1 MNKFFKI
8 DKKEQLQYCARKIY
22 AERLRQAGFV
32 SYNEEDLSW
41 YKVVNGQ
48 VLHTVYL
55 FSMHTSVPLL
65 LTVGYGY
72 HPLFV
77 PAPIPQ
83 KIAFGDIPDDEG
95 MRWVRKPSAKYATY
109 DGTLVFCHSSAKCGE
124 EILDENVFPELDIAA
139 TEEGAYELHRDRCI
153 KKVSEYKKRG
163 ELASLQIVGSEW
175 LADEAIYF
183 GDREIQQLM
192 ISQLIRQR
200 DSAEN
205 SKVAS
210 KRKKLEWRK
219 AQVEAIQ
226 SGDCETFL
234 TMLEARKRRF
244 IKDLDR
250 KLGIQV

>member
-1 MNKFFKI
+1 MSKLLNI
-8 DKKEQLQYCARKIY
+8 NKKEELQHCAKKIY
-22 AERLRQAGFV
+22 AERLRQAGFI

-41 YKVVNGQ
+41 YKVMNRQ
-48 VLHTVYL
+48 VIHTVYL
-55 FSMHTSVPLL
+55 FSMHTSIPLL
-65 LTVGYGY
+65 LTVGYGC
-72 HPLFV
+72 HPLFI

-83 KIAFGDIPDDEG
+83 KIAFGDIPDDEV

-109 DGTLVFCHSSAKCGE
+109 DDTLVLCHSSEKCGE
-124 EILDENVFPELDIAA
+124 EILDENVFPELDVAA
-139 TEEGAYELHRDRCI
+139 TEESAYELHRDRCI
-153 KKVSEYKKRG
+153 KKVSECKKRG

-183 GDREIQQLM
+183 DDREIQQLM
-192 ISQLIRQR
+192 VPQLIRQR

-226 SGDCETFL
+226 SGERESFL
-234 TMLEARKRRF
+234 MMLEARKRRF